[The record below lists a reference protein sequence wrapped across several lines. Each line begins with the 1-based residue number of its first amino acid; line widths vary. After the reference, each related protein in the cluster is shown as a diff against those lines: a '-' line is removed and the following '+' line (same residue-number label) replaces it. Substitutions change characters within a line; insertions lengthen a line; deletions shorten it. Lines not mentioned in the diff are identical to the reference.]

1 MNLIQTVREHRAD
14 RTEHRRLR
22 RELSSYSTPSQ
33 IDDLLAA
40 VDRDDDGTASEVRE
54 ILELNLREYYQRRW
68 PVAS

>member
-1 MNLIQTVREHRAD
+1 MNLIQTVREHQAD
-14 RTEHRRLR
+14 RAEHRRLR

-54 ILELNLREYYQRRW
+54 ILQLNLREYYQRRW
-68 PVAS
+68 PVAG